1 MEGLKKMTK
10 LTLSALKKELKE
22 FDQKEL
28 IQLIAEL
35 YKVSDDV
42 KLYVSNRFMG
52 EEAILALCEKTKKK
66 IHNEFFPERGLG
78 KIRLKEAKN
87 AILSFKKLAEDHE
100 KTVDLMLYYVEMGT
114 QYTLMYGDI
123 YDAFY
128 DSMISMYGKVTDACN
143 EDEALFHVFHDRLF
157 ALVEATEEMDW
168 GYHEC
173 LCDCYY
179 SIDSVWEEE

>member
-35 YKVSDDV
+35 YKISDDV
-42 KLYVSNRFMG
+42 KHYVSNRFMG
-52 EEAILALCEKTKKK
+52 EEAILALYETTKKK

-78 KIRLKEAKN
+78 KLRLKEAKN
-87 AILSFKKLAEDHE
+87 AISSFKKLAGDHE
-100 KTVDLMLYYVEMGT
+100 KTVDLMLYYVELGT
-114 QYTLMYGDI
+114 EYTLMYGDI
-123 YDAFY
+123 NATFY

-143 EDEALFHVFHDRLF
+143 EDEGLYRAFRDRLY
-157 ALVEATEEMDW
+157 AVVEATEDIGW

-179 SIDSVWEEE
+179 SIEWVCAEE